1 MLSGFILET
10 KQQILILGA
19 GFGGIS
25 VASSLRNNPAIPPDL
40 YEITIIDHKDYFM
53 MGLVNLWI
61 LSGIRTLEES
71 KTPLSKLKD
80 KGIRFLRDE
89 ISAIDF
95 ASKTVKIG
103 GNSHVK
109 LQYDYLVIALGVD
122 YALEE
127 VKRFSEN
134 GGFNLYDAEQISSL
148 REKILSLKKG
158 KIALCITSVPY
169 KCPPAPYEAA
179 LLINDILVKNASK
192 DSVSIDVYTPTPIA
206 LPVAGTGVSQSV
218 VDMLNKNDIR
228 FHPSHKIKEILD
240 NGRIEFENGNRV
252 DYDILVGIP
261 PHKVP
266 TVIRSSGLV
275 KEGQN
280 YVNVNRHTLET
291 EHKNVFAIGDV
302 NEIKVNGNMFIPK
315 AGIFAEVQAKV
326 VSQIIIDDIK
336 ANSEFKSLSSA
347 SRFDGKGFCFMET
360 GNQQAGYVDADFYHD
375 GGPAVL
381 LKPPSEE
388 LYKRKINFESERLRE
403 WF

>member
-1 MLSGFILET
+1 MLSSFILET
-10 KQQILILGA
+10 KQILILGA
-19 GFGGIS
+19 GFGGVS
-25 VASSLRNNPAIPPDL
+25 LANSLRNSPAISPDL
-40 YEITIIDHKDYFM
+40 HEITVVDHNDYFM

-71 KTPLSKLKD
+71 KIPLSKLKD
-80 KGIRFLRDE
+80 KGIKFIRDE

-95 ASKTVKIG
+95 TSKTVTIG
-103 GNSHVK
+103 GNSDVK
-109 LQYDYLVIALGVD
+109 LQYDYLVIALGTD

-148 REKILSLKKG
+148 REDILSLKKG
-158 KIALCITSVPY
+158 KIAVCITSVPY

-179 LLINDILVKNASK
+179 LLINDILVKNGSRG
-192 DSVSIDVYTPTPIA
+192 SVSIDVYTPTPIA
-206 LPVAGTGVSQSV
+206 LPVAGTKVSQSV
-218 VDMLNKNDIR
+218 VDMLNKNDIH
-228 FHPSHKIKEILD
+228 FHASHKIKDVLD
-240 NGRIEFENGNRV
+240 NRKIEFENGIIV
-252 DYDILVGIP
+252 DYDILIGTP

-266 TVIRSSGLV
+266 PVVRNSGLV

-291 EHKNVFAIGDV
+291 EHRNVFAIGDV

-315 AGIFAEVQAKV
+315 AGIFAEAQAKV

-336 ANSEFKSLSSA
+336 ADNASKSSSPV

-360 GNQQAGYVDADFYHD
+360 GNQQAGYVDADFYND
-375 GGPAVL
+375 GGPDVL

-388 LYKRKINFESERLRE
+388 LYKKKIDFESERLNK

>member
-1 MLSGFILET
+1 MET
-10 KQQILILGA
+10 RQVLILGA
-19 GFGGIS
+19 GFGGVS
-25 VASSLRNNPAIPPDL
+25 LANSLRNNPAISPDL
-40 YEITIIDHKDYFM
+40 HEITVVDHKDYFM

-71 KTPLSKLKD
+71 KIPLSKLKD
-80 KGIRFLRDE
+80 KGIKFIRDE

-95 ASKTVKIG
+95 ASKTVTIG
-103 GNSHVK
+103 GNSDVK
-109 LQYDYLVIALGVD
+109 LQYDYLVIALGAD
-122 YALEE
+122 YALRE

-148 REKILSLKKG
+148 RENILSLKKG
-158 KIALCITSVPY
+158 KIAVCITSVPY

-179 LLINDILVKNASK
+179 LLINDILVKNGSR

-206 LPVAGTGVSQSV
+206 LPVAGTKVSQSV

-228 FHPSHKIKEILD
+228 FHASHKIKDVLD
-240 NGRIEFENGNRV
+240 NGKIEFENGIIV
-252 DYDILVGIP
+252 DYDILIGTP

-266 TVIRSSGLV
+266 AVVRNSGLV

-280 YVNVNRHTLET
+280 YVNVNRYTLET

-336 ANSEFKSLSSA
+336 ADDASKSSSA

-360 GNQQAGYVDADFYHD
+360 GNQQAGYVDADFYND

-388 LYKRKINFESERLRE
+388 LYKKKIDFESKRLSE